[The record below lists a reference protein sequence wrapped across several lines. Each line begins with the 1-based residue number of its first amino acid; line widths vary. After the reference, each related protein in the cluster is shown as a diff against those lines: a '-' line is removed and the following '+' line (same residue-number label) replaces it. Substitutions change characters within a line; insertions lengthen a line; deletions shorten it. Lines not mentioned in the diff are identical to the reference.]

1 MNAVNLNKQ
10 TFTPGV
16 WAFAS
21 RVMQPV
27 IRIFLRMGF
36 SAEQISQMVRKL
48 AVDAAMEHDEFRAP
62 NRKRAFIAHA
72 AVLTGLSRK
81 EVAKLQGIEELA
93 DVMDTRQVDR
103 SVRVLAGWINDM
115 RYRDASGNRP
125 LASLPLKSPNGVSF
139 HQLVREYGG
148 DVPPRSVLDAL
159 VQRGAVT
166 KQGKSVEL
174 IQDYPTQ
181 AGGKDEAMEFIG
193 IMLRDVLDT
202 AEYDLRPGVEN
213 PRLFREWYQRHVP
226 AENVSAAQ
234 AMIREETMALGRRIE
249 ERLATISHVAPKANT
264 DYRRVGVG
272 AYYFESDT
280 DRK

>member
-16 WAFAS
+16 WAFAA

-81 EVAKLQGIEELA
+81 EVAKLQSIEDLA

-103 SVRVLAGWINDM
+103 SVRVLAGWRNDA
-115 RYRDASGNRP
+115 RYRDPSGKRP
-125 LASLPLKSPNGVSF
+125 VASLPLKAASGVSF

-174 IQDYPTQ
+174 VQEYPTQ
-181 AGGKDEAMEFIG
+181 AGGKDEEMEFIG

-202 AEYDLRPGVEN
+202 AEYDLRPGVEI

-234 AMIREETMALGRRIE
+234 AMIREETMALGRRID
-249 ERLATISHVAPKANT
+249 ERLAEFSHRAPKANT
-264 DYRRVGVG
+264 EYRRLGLG